1 MRIFLA
7 AVFFLLLS
15 PMHVFAEVEVNT
27 PPNIPSDANHTVSQ
41 TTVRVDKPLSGIKVR
56 TDGETTVISAPTP
69 TPTEGQVVQSLSES
83 VYTDVTEPTPTATP
97 SALPTQQPTSTPYP
111 TGQISNEVGDIQPS
125 PSFIEFFRIPLN
137 FLFGLFS

>member
-7 AVFFLLLS
+7 ALFFLLLC

-27 PPNIPSDANHTVSQ
+27 PPNIPSDANHSVSQ

-69 TPTEGQVVQSLSES
+69 TESQAVQSLSEP
-83 VYTDVTEPTPTATP
+83 VYREVTEPTPTATL
-97 SALPTQQPTSTPYP
+97 SALPTLQPTSTPYP

-137 FLFGLFS
+137 FLFGLFA